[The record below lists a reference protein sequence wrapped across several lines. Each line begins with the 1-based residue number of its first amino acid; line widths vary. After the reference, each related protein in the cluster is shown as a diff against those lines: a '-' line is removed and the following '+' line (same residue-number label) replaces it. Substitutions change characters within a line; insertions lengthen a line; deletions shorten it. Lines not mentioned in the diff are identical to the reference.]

1 MGVRCLRSM
10 RLKASPS
17 NSARS
22 DIAFVAPHVHFLR
35 MSRPMPHG
43 GARASL
49 LTRWIPWPWL
59 DTVSLSFVT
68 QIYLPLSRGW
78 AAACGCGEDIERFRS
93 EAEIALPS
101 TVIAPILMQTDYL
114 ARRYKAATAHW
125 ESAFFANRAPP
136 EHRLAAIERAR
147 NRAATQFMLSRTS
160 FAPWFRQFP
169 PVRWQM
175 ASPGTMEIRHGDYQT
190 APEVAYFPNRQPEIA
205 QSHPYRRGRTRKY
218 WLRFISPLLGDT
230 VWARVVEPLDVADPP
245 TLIFLHGIAMEQDL
259 WPPTRNALGDLAN
272 QGIRVI
278 RPEGPWHGRRMLKG
292 FYGGEPVL
300 ARGPDG
306 LLTFLRSWIGEM
318 AALVAWAR
326 ESGSPRV
333 AVGGASLGALTSQL
347 AATVSGSW
355 PETLRPDALLL
366 IATTGRP
373 MEIVTTGSLARG
385 IGLPGK
391 LQTTGWTGPRLER
404 WLGLFEPRMPPV
416 VDPERIVIVLGRAD
430 DLMPHEGGVDL
441 ALRWKVP
448 AENVFVQ
455 PQGHFSVSLALLN
468 DPTPMRRFSTIMHP
482 QAALPSPRRR
492 LIRPF

>member
-1 MGVRCLRSM
+1 
-10 RLKASPS
+10 
-17 NSARS
+17 
-22 DIAFVAPHVHFLR
+22 
-35 MSRPMPHG
+35 MSRPIPHG
-43 GARASL
+43 QSRISV

-59 DTVSLSFVT
+59 DSVSLSFVT
-68 QIYLPLSRGW
+68 QVYLPLSRGW
-78 AAACGCGEDIERFRS
+78 AAACGCGEDVERFCA
-93 EAEIALPS
+93 EAAPALP
-101 TVIAPILMQTDYL
+101 APVVSPVLMQTAYL

-125 ESAFFANRAPP
+125 ENAFFATRALP

-147 NRAATQFMLSRTS
+147 NRAATQFMLSRTG

-175 ASPGTMEIRHGDYQT
+175 ASPAAMEARHGDYRTSPEAAYSPDRPPQIT
-190 APEVAYFPNRQPEIA
+190 A
-205 QSHPYRRGRTRKY
+205 SHSYRRGRTRKY
-218 WLRFISPLLGDT
+218 WLRYPSPLLGDT
-230 VWARVVEPLDVADPP
+230 VWARVVEPLDVANPP

-259 WPPTRNALGDLAN
+259 WPPTRNALGDLAH
-272 QGIRVI
+272 QGIRVV

-306 LLTFLRSWIGEM
+306 LLTFLRSWIAET

-326 ESGSPRV
+326 ENGSPRV
-333 AVGGASLGALTSQL
+333 AIGGASLGALTTQL
-347 AATVSGSW
+347 IATVSGCW
-355 PETLRPDALLL
+355 RQDLRPDALLL
-366 IATTGRP
+366 IATTGKP
-373 MEIVTTGSLARG
+373 IEIVTNGSLARG
-385 IGLPGK
+385 IGLPEI
-391 LQTTGWTGPRLER
+391 LHEAGWTEPHLER

-416 VDPERIVIVLGRAD
+416 VAPEQIVIVLGRAD

-441 ALRWKVP
+441 AYRWKVP
-448 AENVFVQ
+448 SDNVFLQ

-468 DPTPMRRFSTIMHP
+468 DPTPMRRFSTIMRA